1 MSPKLIST
9 PGGSQKSAATPPRET
24 GVEFPDTAPVQ
35 YHLASHVYAC
45 SAGEGVVFLDARHDR
60 YFGVGGKDVAQL
72 VRAVVELRDSSSGPA
87 AHSEPV
93 SYEPLPFVKKRS
105 RLVAKLVDQG
115 FLCTGE
121 IGTGPIR
128 RKTVPAP
135 EIVPLRTL
143 TTQYR
148 RLQVSNIPNFVWAC
162 VRAAWSLRRLSVESI
177 ASRIGSARGDHER
190 FNFEQAMPLVEVFRR
205 LRCWSF
211 SEKNRCLFNALALIY
226 FLQRY
231 GHFPYFVIGVK
242 TAPFAAHAWV
252 QMDGVVLDGNP
263 ASVGHFA
270 PILVA

>member
-1 MSPKLIST
+1 VNHELIST
-9 PGGSQKSAATPPRET
+9 LGGSQKSAAALPRET

-45 SAGEGVVFLDARHDR
+45 STGEGVIFLDARHDR
-60 YFGVGGKDVAQL
+60 YFGVGGKDVMQL
-72 VRAVVELRDSSSGPA
+72 VSAVVELRDSCSGLA
-87 AHSEPV
+87 AHSESMSSEPV
-93 SYEPLPFVKKRS
+93 PFVAKRS

-115 FLCTGE
+115 LLCTGE
-121 IGTGPIR
+121 MGTGPIR

-135 EIVPLRTL
+135 EIIPLRTVAA
-143 TTQYR
+143 QYR
-148 RLQVSNIPNFVWAC
+148 QLQVSDIPNFAWAC
-162 VRAAWSLRRLSVESI
+162 VKAAWSLRRLSVESI
-177 ASRIGSARGDHER
+177 ASRVGAARGDHER

-226 FLQRY
+226 FLQGY